1 MNFANVYVNQF
12 DLLIVSKLSCYV
24 EMILCVFQVP
34 YSELVNDVL
43 IFAVYDFNRIMKHTL
58 MGLVKVPM
66 KTLNLKSVYTDFRDI
81 TSPELELENVCLNLY
96 FIHFVVFV

>member
-1 MNFANVYVNQF
+1 MNQF
-12 DLLIVSKLSCYV
+12 DLLIVAKLTCNV
-24 EMILCVFQVP
+24 EMISCIFQVP

-66 KTLNLKSVYTDFRDI
+66 KTLNLKRVYTDFRDI
-81 TSPELELENVCLNLY
+81 TSPELELESVCLTVH
-96 FIHFVVFV
+96 FIHFIIFV